1 MSNVYSLDMAVHS
14 LQKSNF
20 SIGTWGWAVYLAA
33 RSQWFQGRHHGV
45 EQGSGKTEDVDE
57 QCPIFFNVYD
67 LDYSESNKSKL
78 TAIKITF
85 NPNEPGDQAI
95 QYTDTDNNKSGP
107 TNEICWENSSG
118 VQASWNSNWRS
129 VGTGQQ
135 GGLWV
140 VGKTTNPVLGTPEN
154 SINSSISY
162 TTNSV
167 DTYSVTVE
175 LTVVDGQNNPKTF
188 KLDPDM
194 DIEGA
199 G

>member
-14 LQKSNF
+14 LQKSNL
-20 SIGTWGWAVYLAA
+20 SIGTWGWAVYLAD

-45 EQGSGKTEDVDE
+45 QQGSGKTEDVDE

-67 LDYSESNKSKL
+67 LDYSESNQSKL
-78 TAIKITF
+78 TAITIQF
-85 NPNEPGDQAI
+85 IPNNPDDSAI
-95 QYTDTDNNKSGP
+95 QCTVNNESNT
-107 TNEICWENSSG
+107 TNVIAWEDSSG
-118 VQASWNSNWRS
+118 VRASWDSSWRS

-140 VGKTTNPVLGTPEN
+140 VGKTTNPVPGTPEN
-154 SINSSISY
+154 SINSSTSY
-162 TTNSV
+162 TTNSDV
-167 DTYSVTVE
+167 DTYSVTVT
-175 LTVVDGQNNPKTF
+175 LTVVGTDGPKTF
-188 KLDPDM
+188 TLDPDM